1 MIAKPKS
8 DKLPHEILKALTE
21 AENHTSRVKI
31 LQDNES
37 FTLKTILQGNFDDN
51 VVLDLPEGAPPF
63 RRDPA
68 PAGLQMSRI
77 DNSIKNLGY
86 FVKGSSLPPIRKEML
101 FVQLL
106 ESIHPEDADII
117 IAMKDK
123 KLTKLCPV
131 LSLALVRKAFPDL
144 IKE

>member
-1 MIAKPKS
+1 MKPKS

-21 AENHTSRVKI
+21 AENHTTRVKI

-51 VVLDLPEGAPPF
+51 IVLDLPEGAPPF
-63 RRDPA
+63 RRDAA
-68 PAGLQMSRI
+68 PVGFQMARI

-86 FVKGSSLPPIRKEML
+86 FVKGSTLPAMRKEML
-101 FVQLL
+101 FIQLL
-106 ESIHPEDADII
+106 ESIHPADADIV

-123 KLTKLCPV
+123 KLAKLCPV
-131 LSLALVRKAFPDL
+131 LSLALVKKAFPNL
-144 IKE
+144 IK